1 VIVAAKIL
9 AISHP
14 AGRTSVQISS
24 GRVSAGWWAC
34 GPSHRTQH
42 ASAADWTPIMS
53 QRLSPTIRAL
63 LLACAFAA
71 GGTVTLAQMVQPA
84 ATVGGGD
91 TPTSV
96 SEEEIPEWIRPHI
109 IDPQSAPVRAWAAQ
123 QKVRKSAEKELKK
136 LRFAHFG
143 QRRGQARQEGIV
155 KMREYVDAAYFPML
169 LDIFGEEGVDV
180 RTALLD
186 HFRDHEGREGD
197 ACLGWMAIFDPS
209 DEIRAAALDRVR
221 DRTRKLGKTPD
232 EVKLAAYQGLT
243 SRNDKIVRN
252 ACGVVNSLG
261 IIEAIPWLING
272 QVQGPR
278 SGGAGTGSGGVGSG
292 QGALAWIAVGT
303 QTAFVSD
310 LTPVVGP
317 NAVAFDPELSVV
329 TDGTVLRVIDA
340 VVITYSVDMNS
351 ALTDMSSREWGQST
365 REFGWNTPLW
375 RKWYTEVFTPFLAA
389 REAEKAKVQQAAE
402 AAATNPA
409 APAGPG

>member
-1 VIVAAKIL
+1 
-9 AISHP
+9 
-14 AGRTSVQISS
+14 
-24 GRVSAGWWAC
+24 
-34 GPSHRTQH
+34 
-42 ASAADWTPIMS
+42 MS
-53 QRLSPTIRAL
+53 QTIRAL
-63 LLACAFAA
+63 LLACAFSA
-71 GGTVTLAQMVQPA
+71 GGTLSLAQMVQPG
-84 ATVGGGD
+84 TSVGGGD
-91 TPTSV
+91 TPTSI
-96 SEEEIPEWIRPHI
+96 SEDEIPEWIRPHI
-109 IDPQSAPVRAWAAQ
+109 IDPESAPVRAWAAQ
-123 QKVRKSAEKELKK
+123 QKVRKAAEKEMKK

-143 QRRGQARQEGIV
+143 QRRGQIRQEGIV

-169 LDIFGEEGVDV
+169 LEIYGEEDIDV

-209 DEIRAAALDRVR
+209 EEIRAAALDRVR

-243 SRNDKIVRN
+243 SRDEKIVRN
-252 ACGVVNSLG
+252 ACGVVNSLS
-261 IIEAIPWLING
+261 ILEAIPWLING

-278 SGGAGTGSGGVGSG
+278 GGGAGTGGVGSG

-340 VVITYSVDMNS
+340 VVITYSVDMNR
-351 ALTDMSSREWGQST
+351 ALTDITTREWGQST
-365 REFGWNTPLW
+365 REYGWNTPLW
-375 RKWYTEVFTPFLAA
+375 RKWYTDTFTPFLAA
-389 REAEKAKVQQAAE
+389 REAEKARVQQAAE
-402 AAATNPA
+402 AASTTPAA

>member
-1 VIVAAKIL
+1 
-9 AISHP
+9 
-14 AGRTSVQISS
+14 
-24 GRVSAGWWAC
+24 
-34 GPSHRTQH
+34 
-42 ASAADWTPIMS
+42 MS
-53 QRLSPTIRAL
+53 QTIRAL
-63 LLACAFAA
+63 LLACAFSA
-71 GGTVTLAQMVQPA
+71 GGTLSLAQMVQPS
-84 ATVGGGD
+84 TNVGGGD
-91 TPTSV
+91 TPTSI
-96 SEEEIPEWIRPHI
+96 SEDEIPEWIRPHI
-109 IDPQSAPVRAWAAQ
+109 IDPESAPVRAWAAQ
-123 QKVRKSAEKELKK
+123 QKVRKAAEKEMKK

-143 QRRGQARQEGIV
+143 QRRGQIRQEGIV

-169 LDIFGEEGVDV
+169 LEIYGEEDVDV

-209 DEIRAAALDRVR
+209 EEIRAAALDRVR

-243 SRNDKIVRN
+243 SRDEKIVRN
-252 ACGVVNSLG
+252 ACGVVNSLS
-261 IIEAIPWLING
+261 ILEAIPWLING

-278 SGGAGTGSGGVGSG
+278 SGGAGTGGGGIGSG

-340 VVITYSVDMNS
+340 VVITYSVDMHN
-351 ALTDMSSREWGQST
+351 ALTDMTTREWGQST
-365 REFGWNTPLW
+365 REYGWNTPLW
-375 RKWYTEVFTPFLAA
+375 RKWYTEIFTPFLAA
-389 REAEKAKVQQAAE
+389 REAEKARAQQAAD
-402 AAATNPA
+402 AAPSNPA
-409 APAGPG
+409 AAPTGPG